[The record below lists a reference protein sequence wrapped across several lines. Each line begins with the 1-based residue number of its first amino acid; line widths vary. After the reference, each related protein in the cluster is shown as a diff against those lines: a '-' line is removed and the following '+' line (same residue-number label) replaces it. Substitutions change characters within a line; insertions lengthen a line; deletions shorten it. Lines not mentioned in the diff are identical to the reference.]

1 MLRVQDKQER
11 EQHALETET
20 TQMSAHPPCW
30 LLMLSEAAA
39 LWVVDVLV
47 GRALLW
53 VKMTY
58 LTRLK
63 LLPAF
68 LLRKPL

>member
-1 MLRVQDKQER
+1 
-11 EQHALETET
+11 
-20 TQMSAHPPCW
+20 MSAHPPCW